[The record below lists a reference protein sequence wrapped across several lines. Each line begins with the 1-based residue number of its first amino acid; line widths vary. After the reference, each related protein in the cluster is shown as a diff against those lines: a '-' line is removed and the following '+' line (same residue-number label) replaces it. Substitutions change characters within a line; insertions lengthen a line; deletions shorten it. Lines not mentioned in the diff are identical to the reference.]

1 MFPGFK
7 KLDGFLEKNEKFII
21 STHESPDGDGLG
33 AEIAFKELL
42 SNLNKTACIL
52 NSDPIPDKF
61 LFIDPDNE
69 INIFNNNLNLPA
81 LNELHE
87 YAVFVLDTNDFD
99 NIGAAYK
106 FIKDKVKDVF
116 IIDHHEGGE
125 DKFEDNFIKAEASS
139 ASEIIYDIIKYYK
152 QKPSF
157 KAAQALYA
165 GILFDTGSFRYP
177 KTTPDT
183 FRIIASLVELGAN
196 PFNIY
201 EKIYESNSFESFEL
215 RARMLSAME
224 IHFNKKLILMKLTSD
239 MLKETEAP
247 FTEGELNINLPLTV
261 NGVIASVLVKQNL
274 DGQIKVSMRT
284 KGDYDVAE
292 IAMSKGGGGH
302 KNAAGYKSKI
312 SFDETCKEVI
322 REMSKF
328 FTNV

>member
-1 MFPGFK
+1 MFQGFK
-7 KLDGFLEKNEKFII
+7 KLDGFLSKNQKFII

-42 SNLNKTACIL
+42 INLNKSAMIL

-69 INIFNNNLNLPA
+69 INIFNKNLNLPDI
-81 LNELHE
+81 NEF
-87 YAVFVLDTNDFD
+87 AVFVLDTNDFN
-99 NIGAAYK
+99 NIGAAYNH
-106 FIKDKVKDVF
+106 IKDKIKDVF

-139 ASEIIYDIIKYYK
+139 ASEIIFDIIKYYNK
-152 QKPSF
+152 TPTF

-177 KTTPDT
+177 KTTPET
-183 FRIIASLVELGAN
+183 FRIIAKLVELGAN

-201 EKIYESNSFESFEL
+201 EKIYESNSIDSFEL
-215 RARMLSAME
+215 RARMLASME
-224 IHFNKKLILMKLTSD
+224 IHFNRKLILMKLTPE
-239 MLKETEAP
+239 MLKETGAP

-261 NGVIASVLVKQNL
+261 DGVIASVLIKQNI
-274 DGQIKVSMRT
+274 DGPIKVSMRT
-284 KGDYDVAE
+284 KGDYDVAN

-302 KNAAGYKSKI
+302 KNAAGYKSK
-312 SFDETCKEVI
+312 STFDETCKEVI
-322 REMSKF
+322 NEMAKF
-328 FTNV
+328 FSNTK

>member
-1 MFPGFK
+1 MFQGFK
-7 KLDGFLEKNEKFII
+7 KLDWFLEKNEKFII

-42 SNLNKTACIL
+42 TSLNKTAYIL

-69 INIFNNNLNLPA
+69 INILNNKTNLPV
-81 LNELHE
+81 LNE

-99 NIGAAYK
+99 NIGAAYNY
-106 FIKDKVKDVF
+106 IKDKIKDVF
-116 IIDHHEGGE
+116 IIDHHEGGS

-139 ASEIIYDIIKYYK
+139 ASEIIFDIIKYYDK
-152 QKPSF
+152 KPSF

-177 KTTPDT
+177 KTTPET
-183 FRIIASLVELGAN
+183 FRIIANLVELGAN

-201 EKIYESNSFESFEL
+201 EKIYESNSLDSFEL
-215 RARMLSAME
+215 RAKMLASME
-224 IHFNKKLILMKLTSD
+224 IHFNRKLILMKLTKE
-239 MLKETEAP
+239 MLEETGAP

-261 NGVIASVLVKQNL
+261 DGVVASVLVKQNL
-274 DGQIKVSMRT
+274 DSQIKVSMRT

-292 IAMSKGGGGH
+292 IAMARGGGGH
-302 KNAAGYKSKI
+302 KNAAGFKSKK
-312 SFDETCKEVI
+312 SFEDTCNEVI
-322 REMSKF
+322 KEMSKF
-328 FTNV
+328 FP